1 MSDITIA
8 LDAGHGG
15 SDPGAVY
22 GNRNEKDDALRLTK
36 AVGKILEDSG
46 INVFYVRKSDEYETP
61 FKKAT
66 DANNAGADYFISIHR
81 NSSEEP
87 NQYSGVESLVYR
99 DSGIRS
105 VIAKNI
111 NSELEKV
118 GFNNLGITQRP
129 NLVVLKR
136 TRMPAVL
143 VEAGFINSD
152 EDNAIFD
159 ENFDKIANAIAQG
172 ILKSIYSETTSTEAR
187 EESSEYSDSIAT
199 GSSVHENDS
208 IDNSLDKSLDNSQD
222 VNSTANPDFYSDMDR
237 AMEEDM
243 NNNMNTVMD
252 NSMNNNMNNNTN
264 NNMDNNMN
272 NNTNNNMDNNMNNS
286 NDNVGSNISSDLAGN
301 MLRDNMQ
308 NIRPM
313 NMSDNYTNDT
323 DRNICPCERNGL
335 YRVQTGAFNN
345 KENADRMLNSLVIE
359 GFPAYIIYEDNLY
372 KVQVGAFRFLANAIK
387 MEHRLRRYRYN
398 TFIVYK

>member
-1 MSDITIA
+1 MIFVLTGEHMSDITIA

-143 VEAGFINSD
+143 VEAGFIKSD

-159 ENFDKIANAIAQG
+159 ENFDRIANAIAQG

-252 NSMNNNMNNNTN
+252 NSMN
-264 NNMDNNMN
+264 NNMN

>member
-46 INVFYVRKSDEYETP
+46 VNVFYVRKSDEYETP

-159 ENFDKIANAIAQG
+159 ENFEKIANAIAQG

-252 NSMNNNMNNNTN
+252 NSMN
-264 NNMDNNMN
+264 NNMN

>member
-208 IDNSLDKSLDNSQD
+208 IDNSLDNSLDNSQD

-272 NNTNNNMDNNMNNS
+272 TR

>member
-264 NNMDNNMN
+264 ND
-272 NNTNNNMDNNMNNS
+272 MDNNMNNS

>member
-36 AVGKILEDSG
+36 AVGKILENSG

-264 NNMDNNMN
+264 NNMNNNMN
-272 NNTNNNMDNNMNNS
+272 TR

>member
-252 NSMNNNMNNNTN
+252 NSMNNNMYNNTN

-272 NNTNNNMDNNMNNS
+272 TR

>member
-208 IDNSLDKSLDNSQD
+208 VDNSLDNSLDNSQD

-272 NNTNNNMDNNMNNS
+272 TR

>member
-1 MSDITIA
+1 MIFVLTGEHMSDITIA

-36 AVGKILEDSG
+36 AVGKILENSG

-264 NNMDNNMN
+264 NNMNNNMN
-272 NNTNNNMDNNMNNS
+272 TR

>member
-1 MSDITIA
+1 MIFVLTGEHMSDITIA

-208 IDNSLDKSLDNSQD
+208 IDNSQD

-264 NNMDNNMN
+264 NNMN
-272 NNTNNNMDNNMNNS
+272 NNTNNNMDNNMNTR

>member
-118 GFNNLGITQRP
+118 GFNNLGITQR
-129 NLVVLKR
+129 LKR

-272 NNTNNNMDNNMNNS
+272 TR

>member
-208 IDNSLDKSLDNSQD
+208 VDNSQD

-272 NNTNNNMDNNMNNS
+272 TR

-335 YRVQTGAFNN
+335 YRVQTGAFNS

>member
-208 IDNSLDKSLDNSQD
+208 VDNSLDKSLDNSQD

-252 NSMNNNMNNNTN
+252 NSMN
-264 NNMDNNMN
+264 NNMN

-372 KVQVGAFRFLANAIK
+372 KVQIGAFRFLANAIK

>member
-159 ENFDKIANAIAQG
+159 ENFEKIANAIAQG

-272 NNTNNNMDNNMNNS
+272 NS

-335 YRVQTGAFNN
+335 HRVQTGAFNN

>member
-1 MSDITIA
+1 MIFVLTGEHMSDITIA

-208 IDNSLDKSLDNSQD
+208 IDNSLDNSLDNSQD

-252 NSMNNNMNNNTN
+252 NSMN
-264 NNMDNNMN
+264 NNMN

>member
-159 ENFDKIANAIAQG
+159 ENFEKIANAIAQG
-172 ILKSIYSETTSTEAR
+172 ILKSIYSETTSTEA
-187 EESSEYSDSIAT
+187 SDEA
-199 GSSVHENDS
+199 
-208 IDNSLDKSLDNSQD
+208 SQD

-252 NSMNNNMNNNTN
+252 NSMN
-264 NNMDNNMN
+264 NNMN

>member
-208 IDNSLDKSLDNSQD
+208 VDNSLDKYLDNSQD

-243 NNNMNTVMD
+243 NNNMNTVMN
-252 NSMNNNMNNNTN
+252 NSMN
-264 NNMDNNMN
+264 NNMN

>member
-1 MSDITIA
+1 MIFVLTGEHMSDITIA

-208 IDNSLDKSLDNSQD
+208 VDNSQD

-272 NNTNNNMDNNMNNS
+272 TR

>member
-208 IDNSLDKSLDNSQD
+208 VDNSLDKSLDNSQD

-272 NNTNNNMDNNMNNS
+272 TR

-335 YRVQTGAFNN
+335 YRVQTCAFNN
-345 KENADRMLNSLVIE
+345 KENAERMLNSLVIE

>member
-208 IDNSLDKSLDNSQD
+208 VDNSLDKSLYNSQD

-252 NSMNNNMNNNTN
+252 NSMN
-264 NNMDNNMN
+264 NNMN

-372 KVQVGAFRFLANAIK
+372 KVQIGAFRFLANAIK

>member
-36 AVGKILEDSG
+36 AVGKILENSG

-272 NNTNNNMDNNMNNS
+272 NS

>member
-159 ENFDKIANAIAQG
+159 ENFEKIANAIAQG

-252 NSMNNNMNNNTN
+252 NSMNNNMS
-264 NNMDNNMN
+264 

>member
-1 MSDITIA
+1 MIFVLTGEHMSDITIA

-208 IDNSLDKSLDNSQD
+208 IDNSQD

-272 NNTNNNMDNNMNNS
+272 TR

>member
-1 MSDITIA
+1 MIFVLTGEHMSDITIA

-159 ENFDKIANAIAQG
+159 ENFEKIANAIAQG

-252 NSMNNNMNNNTN
+252 NSMN
-264 NNMDNNMN
+264 NNMN

>member
-272 NNTNNNMDNNMNNS
+272 TR

-335 YRVQTGAFNN
+335 YRVHTGAFNN

>member
-159 ENFDKIANAIAQG
+159 ENFEKIANAIAQG

-199 GSSVHENDS
+199 RSSVHENDS

-272 NNTNNNMDNNMNNS
+272 TR

>member
-243 NNNMNTVMD
+243 NYNMNTVMD

-272 NNTNNNMDNNMNNS
+272 NR

>member
-1 MSDITIA
+1 MIFVLTGEHMSDITIA

-272 NNTNNNMDNNMNNS
+272 NR

-345 KENADRMLNSLVIE
+345 KENADRMLNSLVIA

>member
-15 SDPGAVY
+15 SDTGAVY

-66 DANNAGADYFISIHR
+66 DASNAGADYFISIHR

-272 NNTNNNMDNNMNNS
+272 NS

>member
-1 MSDITIA
+1 MIFVLTGEHMSDITIA

-36 AVGKILEDSG
+36 AVGTILEDSG

-208 IDNSLDKSLDNSQD
+208 VDNSLDKSLDNSQD

-252 NSMNNNMNNNTN
+252 NSMHNNMNNNTN

-272 NNTNNNMDNNMNNS
+272 TR